1 MQEQTREQFEPIWVR
16 PRPGARMAGCGL
28 TKFYEL
34 MNSGKIKSVKVDGMR
49 LAEVASIKALG
60 TTATE

>member
-1 MQEQTREQFEPIWVR
+1 VQEQTREQFEPIWVR

-60 TTATE
+60 TAATE